1 MGTWVPLGLHPFS
14 NSLPG
19 LGPGTLPG
27 GCGLYPLRPAAQV
40 LKEAEEEG
48 NRVTTRPGAVKHW
61 LGLLGKSRWHRDERR
76 VLETPL
82 LAPHSLSLCSLSLMF
97 NSQQ

>member
-27 GCGLYPLRPAAQV
+27 GCGPYPLRPEAQV

-48 NRVTTRPGAVKHW
+48 NRVTTRPVQ
-61 LGLLGKSRWHRDERR
+61 LNIGLVYWERAGGI
-76 VLETPL
+76 EMGGGSWKL
-82 LAPHSLSLCSLSLMF
+82 LSWPPTLSLFALFL
-97 NSQQ
+97 